1 MSRYHRQ
8 IILKELGQ
16 TGQNQLTHAKVLV
29 VGAGGLGCPALL
41 YLVAAGV
48 GHIGIVDDD
57 VVALSNLH
65 RQVLYGPEDIGQLK
79 ATVAQRVL
87 SAQNPEIQLVAYP
100 TRLTTV
106 NAWDIVAPYD
116 MVLDGTDN
124 FTTRYLLNDLCFLQQ
139 KPLIFGAI
147 SQFEGQIS
155 VFNLPQNGIIAA
167 NYRDIFPTP
176 PAEGTVHNCAEAGVI
191 GVLPGIVGSL
201 QAAEVIKI
209 ITGIGRPLAN
219 AIMTYNLLTNNSLKL
234 KIHPRPETIRLI
246 PKDRAA
252 FEQTNYQ
259 LLCGIPEKTLEI
271 GGSELNQYLHR
282 EDVQLI
288 DIREPHETPD
298 LTTFPHQRITM
309 NTLAES
315 DFTRL
320 TVIFICQSGK
330 RSLSTAHKW
339 SENLPDKQFLSVRGG
354 VLAL

>member
-65 RQVLYGPEDIGQLK
+65 RQVLYGPEDIGQTK

-100 TRLTTV
+100 TRLTTANV
-106 NAWDIVAPYD
+106 WDIVAPYD

-124 FTTRYLLNDLCFLQQ
+124 FTTRYLLNDLCVLQQ

-147 SQFEGQIS
+147 SQFEGQVS
-155 VFNLPQNGIIAA
+155 VFNLPQNGITAA

-176 PAEGTVHNCAEAGVI
+176 PAEGTVHHCAEAGLI
-191 GVLPGIVGSL
+191 GV
-201 QAAEVIKI
+201 
-209 ITGIGRPLAN
+209 
-219 AIMTYNLLTNNSLKL
+219 
-234 KIHPRPETIRLI
+234 
-246 PKDRAA
+246 
-252 FEQTNYQ
+252 
-259 LLCGIPEKTLEI
+259 
-271 GGSELNQYLHR
+271 
-282 EDVQLI
+282 
-288 DIREPHETPD
+288 
-298 LTTFPHQRITM
+298 
-309 NTLAES
+309 
-315 DFTRL
+315 
-320 TVIFICQSGK
+320 
-330 RSLSTAHKW
+330 
-339 SENLPDKQFLSVRGG
+339 
-354 VLAL
+354 